1 MLSTIEP
8 ESKGAGERTR
18 RNQRRISM
26 SFEKTLRYSA
36 IPFAW
41 ACWAWVWYGGA
52 WIWLP
57 ISVIPYLISNSFET
71 IKGWF
76 GRPPRG

>member
-1 MLSTIEP
+1 
-8 ESKGAGERTR
+8 
-18 RNQRRISM
+18 M
-26 SFEKTLRYSA
+26 SFEKVLRYSS

-41 ACWAWVWYGGA
+41 ACWAWVWHSHE

-57 ISVIPYLISNSFET
+57 ISVVPYLISNSFET

-76 GRPPRG
+76 KRPPR